1 MSEDKTPAWKPSLG
15 NDEMSKRTRNRIEQ
29 IGETCTAL
37 QRVEGSIEYLR
48 IRYRETETEPTAI
61 AAADE
66 LFRSNIILQNS
77 IYYRL
82 CRDYQRLKDFLATAT
97 LNHPRLS
104 VDFDKLNDLRDTLTS
119 VWSLVSMFKITVLPK
134 STPDDQI
141 NAAVEQYSPNE
152 PLHDYIW
159 NLATLTNFVLEREN
173 IFEICTAG
181 CQKSSPLH

>member
-1 MSEDKTPAWKPSLG
+1 
-15 NDEMSKRTRNRIEQ
+15 MSKRTQKRIEQ
-29 IGETCTAL
+29 IVETCTAL

-77 IYYRL
+77 IYRL

-97 LNHPRLS
+97 LHHPQIS
-104 VDFDKLNDLRDTLTS
+104 VDFAKLNDLRDTLTS
-119 VWSLVSMFKITVLPK
+119 AWNLVTMFKITILPK

-141 NAAVEQYSPNE
+141 KAAVEQYSPDE
-152 PLHDYIW
+152 PLHDHIW

-173 IFEICTAG
+173 IFDMYIWRRYIPIYLFVVP
-181 CQKSSPLH
+181 S